1 MQLCLTVCEIE
12 IEKGHTSGHLR
23 DCMENILRNKGLWNG
38 LQMIANSLQFGANSL
53 LIITNTPPQTVCI

>member
-1 MQLCLTVCEIE
+1 MQLRLTVCEIE
-12 IEKGHTSGHLR
+12 IEKGHTCGHLR
-23 DCMENILRNKGLWNG
+23 DCMENILRNKGRRNG